1 MTRSDADITV
11 DRAACVVCGAC
22 ASACPTEALVVEGL
36 ELIVAPERCRP
47 CGVAAL
53 VCPTG
58 ALTCPADP
66 RKRKERGTE

>member
-1 MTRSDADITV
+1 MKGSADEITI

-22 ASACPTEALVVEGL
+22 VSACPAEAFVVEGL
-36 ELIVAPERCRP
+36 ELVVVRGRCRP

-66 RKRKERGTE
+66 RNRKD